1 MPRTAR
7 RKSVNGIYHVMIRG
21 ADRRIIFGDDEDC
34 RTFLN
39 ILCRIKE
46 KHPFNLYA
54 CCLMGNHVHML
65 IREDHESLATI
76 IKRLGVTYVAYYNQ
90 KYDLLGHLFQ
100 DRFRS
105 EVVDSQAYLLDVLR
119 YICQNPVKAGLS
131 RTPEEYRWLMCSGL
145 RKDSLTDSLEE
156 YTPLTGKEMLSFLNE
171 PCKEDHLDESISRLT
186 DKMAVER
193 LCKVCKCRNVQEIG
207 GWPEEQRNEA
217 IRAGR
222 KAGISIRQLSRL
234 TGISKTRIE
243 RIQGKTRG

>member
-1 MPRTAR
+1 MPRSAR
-7 RKSVNGIYHVMIRG
+7 KKSINGMYHIMIRG

-34 RTFLN
+34 RTFMN
-39 ILCRIKE
+39 IVSRIKA

-65 IREDHESLATI
+65 IREGEESVGVI

-105 EVVDSQAYLLDVLR
+105 EAVETQAYFLDVLR
-119 YICQNPVKAGLS
+119 YICQNPVKAGLCK
-131 RTPEEYRWLMCSGL
+131 TPKEYRWLSCSGL
-145 RKDSLTDSLEE
+145 RADNVTDSLEE
-156 YTPLTGKEMLSFLNE
+156 YTHLAGEDLRLFLNG
-171 PCKEDHLDESISRLT
+171 PCTEDHMDEASFRLT
-186 DKMAVER
+186 DRMAIER
-193 LCKVCKCRNVQEIG
+193 LCRICGCRNVQEIG
-207 GWPEEQRNEA
+207 GWSEKQQNEA

-243 RIQGKTRG
+243 KIR

>member
-7 RKSVNGIYHVMIRG
+7 KKSANGMYHVMIRG

-34 RTFLN
+34 KTYLD
-39 ILCRIKE
+39 ILCRIRE
-46 KHPFNLYA
+46 KTPFNLYA

-65 IREDHESLATI
+65 IREGQEPLDVLM
-76 IKRLGVTYVAYYNQ
+76 KRLGVTYVSYYNQ

-105 EVVDSQAYLLDVLR
+105 EAVDTQVYFLDVLR

-131 RTPEEYRWLMCSGL
+131 KTPADYRWLKCSGL
-145 RKDSLTDSLEE
+145 RRDSITDSLEE
-156 YTPLTGKEMLSFLNE
+156 YTPLAGEELRLFLNE
-171 PCKEDHLDESISRLT
+171 PCKQEHLDENTCRLT
-186 DKMAVER
+186 DRMAIER
-193 LCKVCKCRNVQEIG
+193 LCEACKCRNVQEIA
-207 GWPEEQRNEA
+207 GWPEKQQLEA

-243 RIQGKTRG
+243 RVR